1 MRQRVKID
9 FCHCVKY
16 RNFTQSPGLE
26 ILWKGTV
33 STKLRVNHP
42 KLCGNFAFPQNF
54 HARKLSRVTV
64 FHAVFSIP
72 AGYHMILYSVAVVH
86 SKGKTLKQLME
97 CPIYFGDGEVKM
109 MICILG
115 EFLQFLL
122 RSNLWTLCR
131 LENGMLH
138 DVKDGDHVR
147 RRLFSMW
154 YRLDVMYTVY
164 IVRFIF

>member
-16 RNFTQSPGLE
+16 RNFTQFPDLE

-86 SKGKTLKQLME
+86 SKGKTSKQLME

-115 EFLQFLL
+115 EFL
-122 RSNLWTLCR
+122 
-131 LENGMLH
+131 
-138 DVKDGDHVR
+138 
-147 RRLFSMW
+147 
-154 YRLDVMYTVY
+154 
-164 IVRFIF
+164 